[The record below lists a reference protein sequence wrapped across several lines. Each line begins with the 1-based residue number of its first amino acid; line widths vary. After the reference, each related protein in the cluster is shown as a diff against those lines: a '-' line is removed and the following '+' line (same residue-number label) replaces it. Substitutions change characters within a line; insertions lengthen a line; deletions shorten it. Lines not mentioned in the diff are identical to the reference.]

1 MSNDIKANLIIKKFF
16 KELKTDSFCCEN
28 DDVNK
33 FFQEKANFND
43 QNLLSKLYICINQI
57 NKEIA
62 GFISLSTFRLNLP
75 DSNKYGIRQ
84 VPAALL
90 GRLAIENKYRGLNL
104 GKDLIQYAIGVCC
117 KVKDLIGCRLFITE
131 IPIDDP
137 ILNYF
142 LENGFNIER
151 TSKKFHYLS
160 IDLLINT

>member
-1 MSNDIKANLIIKKFF
+1 MSH
-16 KELKTDSFCCEN
+16 SFCCEN

-33 FFQEKANFND
+33 FFQEKANFNN
-43 QNLLSKLYICINQI
+43 QNLLSKLYIYINQI

-62 GFISLSTFRLNLP
+62 GFITLSTFRLNLP

-84 VPAALL
+84 
-90 GRLAIENKYRGLNL
+90 
-104 GKDLIQYAIGVCC
+104 
-117 KVKDLIGCRLFITE
+117 DLIGCILLITE
-131 IPIDDP
+131 IQIDDP